1 MEEAINQFENEVQN
15 SFIRPKN
22 VPDDRRIDSFVNFY
36 NTIPIVD
43 KKKESEIIYFTSSES
58 GLEKLSQN
66 DENDKSIKSES
77 KKKRKPKRIFIPKQ
91 IKFGQHLNFSFFEA
105 FTREIIF
112 QMFNYKKIYYVFN
125 TIS

>member
-77 KKKRKPKRIFIPKQ
+77 KKKRKPKRIFIPKPL
-91 IKFGQHLNFSFFEA
+91 G
-105 FTREIIF
+105 
-112 QMFNYKKIYYVFN
+112 VF
-125 TIS
+125 I